1 MKGDLPMKN
10 FITSMELKESFEQ
23 FIVLDCRYDLSDSSY
38 GHRSYLKSHIKN
50 SHFFD
55 LEKDLSRAVEKH
67 GGRHPLPFLA
77 DFINKLENT
86 GISNDSKIVVY
97 DDDMF
102 VAPRLWWM
110 LKYIGIEDVKVLDGG
125 FKSWNYEELIESEH
139 NTKKPNLGK
148 IYAQINQSMVVNIEE
163 VKKMIDEPN
172 EYSMLVDSRT
182 NERYKGI
189 VEPIDKIP
197 GRIPTSLNIFY
208 NDAYLDGYLKSRE
221 ELESLYSKIM
231 PYKEIVVY
239 CGSGVTAPANIIA
252 MDEIGILTRLY
263 VGSYSDYISY
273 EENEVEVG

>member
-1 MKGDLPMKN
+1 MKN
-10 FITSMELKESFEQ
+10 FITSVELKEAFNQ
-23 FIVLDCRYDLSDSSY
+23 FIILDCRYDLSDSSY
-38 GHRSYLKSHIKN
+38 GHTSYLKSHIKT
-50 SHFFD
+50 SHYLD
-55 LEKDLSRAVEKH
+55 LEKDLSREVEKH

-77 DFINKLENT
+77 DFISKLENI

-110 LKYIGIEDVKVLDGG
+110 LKYIGIEDVRVLDGG
-125 FKSWNYEELIESEH
+125 FKAWNFEDFIESDN
-139 NTKKPNLGK
+139 NTKKLSSGK
-148 IYAQINQSMVVNIEE
+148 IYAQINQSMVVSIEE

-172 EYSMLVDSRT
+172 EYSMIVDSRT
-182 NERYKGI
+182 NERYQGI
-189 VEPIDKIP
+189 MEPIDKIP
-197 GRIPTSLNIFY
+197 GRIPTSINIFY
-208 NDAYLDGYLKSRE
+208 NDAYSNGYLKSKE
-221 ELESLYSKIM
+221 ELKKLYSEIM

>member
-1 MKGDLPMKN
+1 MKN
-10 FITSMELKESFEQ
+10 FITSVELKESFNQ
-23 FIVLDCRYDLSDSSY
+23 HIILDCRYDLSDSNF
-38 GHRSYLKSHIKN
+38 GHMSYLKSHIKN
-50 SHFFD
+50 SHYFD
-55 LEKDLSRAVEKH
+55 LEKDLSREVEKH

-77 DFINKLENT
+77 DFISKLENI

-125 FKSWNYEELIESEH
+125 FKSWNYEELIESKH
-139 NTKKPNLGK
+139 NTKKPSLGK

-163 VKKMIDEPN
+163 VKKMIDESN
-172 EYSMLVDSRT
+172 EYSMIVDSRT
-182 NERYKGI
+182 NERYLGI
-189 VEPIDKIP
+189 MEPIDKIP
-197 GRIPTSLNIFY
+197 GRIPTSINIFY
-208 NDAYLDGYLKSRE
+208 NDAYSNGYLKSKK
-221 ELESLYSKIM
+221 ELEKLYSKII